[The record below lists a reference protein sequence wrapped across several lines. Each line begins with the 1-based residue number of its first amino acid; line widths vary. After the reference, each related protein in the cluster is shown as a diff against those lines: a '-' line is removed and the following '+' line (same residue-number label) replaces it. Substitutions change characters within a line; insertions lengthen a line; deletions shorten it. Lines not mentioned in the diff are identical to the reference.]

1 MQFVFKSYPV
11 ASQRAIVRYLL
22 GSRSLLQPSSEHAR
36 KVTLFDS
43 QVTLR
48 RPYMLSALAEL
59 FEDASSMSKPNE
71 TAKDLLTSLTN
82 E

>member
-1 MQFVFKSYPV
+1 M
-11 ASQRAIVRYLL
+11 
-22 GSRSLLQPSSEHAR
+22 LQPSSEHAR

-71 TAKDLLTSLTN
+71 TAKELLTTLTN